1 MFEIKFNAKLE
12 SDREKKD
19 VDRTFAIISALKP
32 TKYYVEKE
40 MGSSVSLIHTIMS
53 LVDFERRM
61 GIDKNNHPSRRYKL
75 GGVYYLNLEEWQVED
90 GIKGE
95 ILERSR
101 ENILTE
107 QNRQS

>member
-32 TKYYVEKE
+32 TKFYVEKE

-53 LVDFERRM
+53 LVDF
-61 GIDKNNHPSRRYKL
+61 
-75 GGVYYLNLEEWQVED
+75 
-90 GIKGE
+90 
-95 ILERSR
+95 
-101 ENILTE
+101 
-107 QNRQS
+107 